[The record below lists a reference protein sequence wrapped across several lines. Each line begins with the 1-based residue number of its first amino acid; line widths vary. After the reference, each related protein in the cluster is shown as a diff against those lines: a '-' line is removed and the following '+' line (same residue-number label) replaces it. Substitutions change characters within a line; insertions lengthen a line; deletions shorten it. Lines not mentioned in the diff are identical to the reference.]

1 MVRQARSEATRKRIM
16 TSAVDLFAEV
26 GYQATAL
33 GDIIDRAKMTK
44 GAFYYHFDSKQALAT
59 AVIEEGA
66 GAALAA
72 FRHVGEPSAPALEHM
87 IRGVFVVADLVR
99 TDKMVRTGAQL
110 IRAFGEFNDATVSTH
125 GLLSAEMAD
134 KAIEAIVEGDIRE
147 DQDPAA
153 LGEVIV
159 SAMLGAELVSNV
171 SSGGSDLI
179 DRIAQTWQLLLPA
192 LATDT
197 SLPRYREFVA
207 RESQRHGPA
216 R

>member
-16 TSAVDLFAEV
+16 TAAVDLFAEV

-66 GAALAA
+66 GTALAA
-72 FRHVGEPSAPALEHM
+72 FRRVGEPSAPSLERM

-110 IRAFGEFNDATVSTH
+110 IRAFGEFNNATESTH
-125 GLLSAEMAD
+125 GL
-134 KAIEAIVEGDIRE
+134 
-147 DQDPAA
+147 
-153 LGEVIV
+153 
-159 SAMLGAELVSNV
+159 
-171 SSGGSDLI
+171 
-179 DRIAQTWQLLLPA
+179 
-192 LATDT
+192 
-197 SLPRYREFVA
+197 
-207 RESQRHGPA
+207 
-216 R
+216 

>member
-1 MVRQARSEATRKRIM
+1 MVRQARSEATRKRILN
-16 TSAVDLFAEV
+16 SAVDLFAEV

-44 GAFYYHFDSKQALAT
+44 GAFYYHFDSKEALAT

-66 GAALAA
+66 GTALAA
-72 FRHVGEPSAPALEHM
+72 FRHIAETSAPALEHM
-87 IRGVFVVADLVR
+87 IRGVFVVAGMVR
-99 TDKMVRTGAQL
+99 TDKVVRTGAQL
-110 IRAFGEFNDATVSTH
+110 IRAFGEFNSATESTH

-134 KAIEAIVEGDIRE
+134 KARAAIAEGDIRE
-147 DQDPAA
+147 DQDPQA

-159 SAMLGAELVSNV
+159 SAMLGAELISNV
-171 SSGGSDLI
+171 SSAGSDLI

-192 LATDT
+192 LATET
-197 SLPRYREFVA
+197 SLPRFCEFVEREA
-207 RESQRHGPA
+207 RRHSP